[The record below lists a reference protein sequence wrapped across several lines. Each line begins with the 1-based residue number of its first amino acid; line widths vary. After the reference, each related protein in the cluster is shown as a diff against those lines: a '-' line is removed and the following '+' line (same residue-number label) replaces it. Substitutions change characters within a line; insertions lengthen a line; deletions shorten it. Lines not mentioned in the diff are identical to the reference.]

1 MLNFIKQNWQEIAT
15 WLGFLGIV
23 VEVSPIKIYPLRWI
37 GNRMNTDMKNELDSV
52 NKKLDIHIA
61 DSEKKEMKNLR
72 FQILDFAD
80 RVQNG
85 SVPSKDAFSHIFD
98 TIQDYHDIIDKYK
111 LTNGMID
118 IETENI
124 KQAYKKLYIKG

>member
-1 MLNFIKQNWQEIAT
+1 MLDFIKENWAEIAT
-15 WLGFLGIV
+15 WLGLFGV
-23 VEVSPIKIYPLRWI
+23 VIEVSPIKIYPLRWI
-37 GNRMNTDMKNELDSV
+37 GNRMNADMRAELDTV
-52 NKKLDIHIA
+52 DKNLNQHIA

-85 SVPSKDAFSHIFD
+85 SKPSKDAFSHIFD
-98 TIQDYHDIIDKYK
+98 VIQDYHVIIDKYELK
-111 LTNGMID
+111 NGLID

-124 KQAYKKLYIKG
+124 KQAYKRLYT

>member
-1 MLNFIKQNWQEIAT
+1 MLDFMKDNWQEITGLLAFF
-15 WLGFLGIV
+15 GV
-23 VEVSPIKIYPLRWI
+23 VIEVSSIKIYPLRWI
-37 GNRMNTDMKNELDSV
+37 GNRMNADMRTELS
-52 NKKLDIHIA
+52 KHIT

-85 SVPSKDAFSHIFD
+85 SKPSKDAFSHIFD
-98 TIQDYHDIIDKYK
+98 VIQDYHDIIDKHK
-111 LTNGMID
+111 LKNGMVD

-124 KQAYKKLYIKG
+124 KQAYRRLYT